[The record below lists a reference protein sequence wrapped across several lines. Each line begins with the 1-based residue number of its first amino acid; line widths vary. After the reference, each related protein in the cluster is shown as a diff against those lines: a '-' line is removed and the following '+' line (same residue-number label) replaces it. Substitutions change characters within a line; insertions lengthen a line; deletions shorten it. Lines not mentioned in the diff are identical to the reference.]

1 MMNVFRWQ
9 DAPIADFAV
18 IGDPIAHSLSPK
30 MHEAAYRSLGMDYK
44 YVAIRVPSGKGAEA
58 LERLRHLG
66 YKGVNVTVPHKEE
79 ALEWV
84 AQADPMA
91 RRTRACNT
99 VKPQERSGIN
109 TDTPG
114 FMETLQTL
122 GLQAGQN
129 ALVVGAGGSARAIA
143 VALDELKLHI
153 SVYNRTPENASRLVS
168 SLGLSAPVLDTL
180 DVGGFDLIV
189 NTSSASL
196 EGREVHIDWSRAKPT
211 AIAYDLTYMQVLT
224 PFLEPAAKVGLQC
237 LDGKEMLVAQGARSF
252 EWWLG
257 VDAPREVMT
266 KAIR

>member
-30 MHEAAYRSLGMDYK
+30 MHTAAYNALGMTYK
-44 YVAIRVPSGKGAEA
+44 YVAIRVPAGRGGAA

-84 AQADPMA
+84 TQSDPVS

-109 TDTPG
+109 TDMPG
-114 FMETLQTL
+114 FLETLESFGFQP
-122 GLQAGQN
+122 GQN
-129 ALVVGAGGSARAIA
+129 ALILGAGGSARAIA
-143 VALDELKLHI
+143 AALEEAHFHLAI
-153 SVYNRTPENASRLVS
+153 YNRTPENASRLVA
-168 SLGLSAPVLDTL
+168 SLGLSAPVLDTP
-180 DVGGFDLIV
+180 DVSGFDLIV
-189 NTSSASL
+189 NTTSASL
-196 EGREVHIDWSRAKPT
+196 EGAEVHIDWTRAKPT
-211 AIAYDLTYMQVLT
+211 AVAYDLTYMPILT
-224 PFLEPAAKVGLQC
+224 PFLEPASKVGVQC
-237 LDGKEMLVAQGARSF
+237 MDGKALLVAQGARSF

-257 VDAPREVMT
+257 VEAPREVMT